1 MSKSFNIDH
10 RFGRKKADWYLNR
23 DLAVMLT
30 EDKAIQLVF
39 DAKGDG
45 HSEGDYMVEDRANIC
60 VSCGSPNALT
70 LHHIGEF

>member
-1 MSKSFNIDH
+1 
-10 RFGRKKADWYLNR
+10 
-23 DLAVMLT
+23 MLT